1 MRIIEEQNILQ
12 ELFERFI
19 LFEESA
25 SYNENCN
32 RFHIHRLQLL
42 FILTSTFFCNYVL
55 SSNKMLRV
63 YKQFL
68 SSLSHPWK
76 MLKNSPAR
84 SVVFITRFSR
94 VQLTSRSP
102 NRRIKIYSFESTASS
117 FLRSQSTLRVLAE
130 STFEIHEKNISQN
143 SVREIHG
150 RRRLF
155 RFVVRSFIFIIAA
168 YFVNSACNCRLT
180 INSTHSFPFMRNVI
194 KRMAVFAREDRH
206 V

>member
-63 YKQFL
+63 STYI
-68 SSLSHPWK
+68 
-76 MLKNSPAR
+76 NN
-84 SVVFITRFSR
+84 FSR
-94 VQLTSRSP
+94 HFHTP
-102 NRRIKIYSFESTASS
+102 GK
-117 FLRSQSTLRVLAE
+117 
-130 STFEIHEKNISQN
+130 
-143 SVREIHG
+143 
-150 RRRLF
+150 
-155 RFVVRSFIFIIAA
+155 
-168 YFVNSACNCRLT
+168 C
-180 INSTHSFPFMRNVI
+180 
-194 KRMAVFAREDRH
+194 
-206 V
+206 